1 MAVADLSRT
10 IPRVRLDRRTLVGV
24 AGAAIA
30 ALLVLLL
37 TRPGPTVSILVA
49 ADDIPAGLPLEDAGV
64 ATRMVTSAEG
74 LVAGD
79 ALGDL
84 SDWTLAVPLGAGEPL
99 LPSLLRPPERQAA
112 QNVMAL
118 ALEESHAALGRV
130 DSGDLVDL
138 YVTWPPTVDEP
149 SRTELLAASVY
160 VVEARP
166 GGSGLGGRPELALLL
181 AVDDTL
187 AAKLAAALRGG
198 EIDLVRVGP

>member
-1 MAVADLSRT
+1 MAVADLSRA
-10 IPRVRLDRRTLVGV
+10 IPRVRLDRRTLVGLT
-24 AGAAIA
+24 AAASA

-37 TRPGPTVSILVA
+37 TRPGPAVPILVA
-49 ADDIPAGLPLEDAGV
+49 ADDIPAGVPLGETGV
-64 ATRMVTSAEG
+64 ETRLVPSAEG

-84 SDWTLAVPLGAGEPL
+84 SDWTLAVPLRAGEPL

-112 QNVMAL
+112 PDVMAL
-118 ALEESHAALGRV
+118 ALEESHAAFGRV

-138 YVTWPPTVDEP
+138 YVTWPPAADQP
-149 SRTELLAASVY
+149 SRTELLAAAVY
-160 VVEARP
+160 VVEAQP
-166 GGSGLGGRPELALLL
+166 GGSGPGGRPELALLV

-187 AAKLAAALRGG
+187 AGQLASALRGG